1 MKGFQKG
8 KPSGIDAIKD
18 AHQLS
23 GDPEKIQMYYDKWAG
38 DYDRDVLNEDY
49 IAPNYIAYYLQT
61 ITGDQVGEIV
71 NTRDRHIKILDAG
84 CGTGLVGLALKEK
97 GYKNIDGCDLSERMI
112 DRAKERG
119 AYNNLESG
127 IDLTRENEAYDQ
139 NQYDATVCCGVF
151 TLGHVP
157 PTALLELIR
166 VTTPGGVILVST
178 RKSYSDS
185 VDFEEVCQRYEREG
199 KVKLMSAV
207 RDGPYIRGEGA
218 HYWAFQVL
226 LDYDGFSN

>member
-1 MKGFQKG
+1 MKRFQKR
-8 KPSGIDAIKD
+8 KRSGFDAIKD

-23 GDPEKIQMYYDKWAG
+23 GDPEQIQMYYDKWAG
-38 DYDRDVLNEDY
+38 DYDRDVLSEEY
-49 IAPNYIAYYLQT
+49 IAPNYIAYYLHT
-61 ITGDQVGEIV
+61 ITGDQDREIV
-71 NTRDRHIKILDAG
+71 NTRDRNIKILDAG
-84 CGTGLVGLALKEK
+84 CGTGLVGLSLKEK
-97 GYKNIDGCDLSERMI
+97 GYKNIDGCDLSERMVQ
-112 DRAKERG
+112 RAKERG

-166 VTTPGGVILVST
+166 VTRPGGVILVST

-185 VDFEEVCQRYEREG
+185 ADFEEVCQRYEREG
-199 KVKLMSAV
+199 KVKLMSEV

-226 LDYDGFSN
+226 